1 MAFPYYNRGKPDGSA
16 HGEKIEALDL
26 SGTDDPED
34 YECSEQLSHAVNAAL
49 ILGRPL
55 LVTGEPGTGKTQLA
69 YSIAY
74 ALKLTD
80 PASEPTRPPVPRVL
94 KFETKS
100 TSQARDLFYTYDAV
114 RAFKTDDADLDQR
127 DFIEYQALGK
137 AILEAFNK
145 GEADGAFL
153 QSFLSDADLEKH
165 HGPRRSVVLIDEVDK
180 APRDFPNDLLNEID
194 RMYFRAPELGRAS
207 TPGADAG
214 DRQSGVPA
222 QYRPIIILTSN
233 SEKALPEPF
242 LRRCVYHHIE
252 FPNEDTIRKI
262 VYNRLPRVA
271 GGAFLEQALEVFWA
285 MRGRKGG
292 PILNKPPSTA
302 ELLDWLQV
310 IGAAWATRAAGDT
323 DPTDLFLETLP
334 ALVKYQDDQSKARRF
349 LRPDVQDEPG

>member
-1 MAFPYYNRGKPDGSA
+1 MAFPYYNRGKPAGSA
-16 HGEKIEALDL
+16 HGEEIAALDL

-34 YECSEQLSHAVNAAL
+34 YECSEPLSHAVNAAL

-74 ALKLTD
+74 ALKLLESHKAPD
-80 PASEPTRPPVPRVL
+80 RPAIPRVL

-114 RAFKTDDADLDQR
+114 RAFKSGDGLFEQR

-137 AILEAFNK
+137 AILEAFDK
-145 GEADGAFL
+145 DTPEGAFL
-153 QSFLSDADLEKH
+153 KALLSDADFARHK
-165 HGPRRSVVLIDEVDK
+165 GPRRSVVLIDEVDK

-194 RMYFRAPELGRAS
+194 RMYFRVPELGRTA

-214 DRQSGVPA
+214 DRVSGVPA
-222 QYRPIIILTSN
+222 QYRPIVILTSN

-242 LRRCVYHHIE
+242 LRRCVYHHIA
-252 FPNEDTIRKI
+252 FPDEHAIREI
-262 VYNRLPRVA
+262 VSKRLPKVK
-271 GGAFLEQALEVFWA
+271 GGAFLEDALEFFWR

-310 IGAAWATRAAGDT
+310 IGNAWTIRASDSS
-323 DPTDLFLETLP
+323 DLTDLWRQSLP
-334 ALVKYQDDQSKARRF
+334 ALVKNRDDLDKALRF
-349 LRPDVQDEPG
+349 LRPVGQEDLS